1 MFLLTTKGYD
11 MDISSISPVSYYS
24 NNNNTQNIAQ
34 LQKQILTLQKQID
47 TEDQSKTDAAA
58 DKQKKVLLLQQQ
70 IQQIQ
75 AQIQQLTN
83 STIKSV

>member
-1 MFLLTTKGYD
+1 

-24 NNNNTQNIAQ
+24 NNNNTQYIAQ
-34 LQKQILTLQKQID
+34 LQKQILAIQKQI
-47 TEDQSKTDAAA
+47 EAENESKTDAAA
-58 DKQKKVLLLQQQ
+58 DKEKKVLLLQQQ

-83 STIKSV
+83 SSIKSV

>member
-1 MFLLTTKGYD
+1 

-34 LQKQILTLQKQID
+34 LQKQILALQKQVD
-47 TEDQSKTDAAA
+47 AEDQSKTDAAA
-58 DKQKKVLLLQQQ
+58 DKQKKILLLQQQ

-83 STIKSV
+83 SSITSV